1 MEADEANAPL
11 ARHVHWTCYDTLPWL
26 ISFSLGASMPSD
38 SAIDISRRKIAAG
51 ALRSGG
57 ILLWIAAAIHFF
69 ALPLLRGAVAPS
81 LPGDA
86 YNFVW
91 PILAFAF
98 SLNGVLLLPLGFT
111 AIYCAAGIVRG
122 EPWARTLGLICALTV
137 LVLPPLLVIVMGF
150 RYFSAK
156 PFLAA
161 AIIIT
166 VAGLSMTVPLLRL
179 TPMRGVK
186 CGKFVRS

>member
-1 MEADEANAPL
+1 M
-11 ARHVHWTCYDTLPWL
+11 L
-26 ISFSLGASMPSD
+26 IDDSD
-38 SAIDISRRKIAAG
+38 LSRRKTAAG
-51 ALRSGG
+51 ALRTGG
-57 ILLWIAAAIHFF
+57 ILLWLAAAIHFC
-69 ALPLLRGAVAPS
+69 ALPVLHGAVAPS

-91 PILAFAF
+91 PILAFTF
-98 SLNGVLLLPLGFT
+98 FLNAVLLLPLGFT
-111 AIYCAAGIVRG
+111 AIYCAGGILRG

-137 LVLPPLLVIVMGF
+137 LVLPLLLVIVMGF

-166 VAGLSMTVPLLRL
+166 IAGLSMTIPVLRL
-179 TPMRGVK
+179 TNR
-186 CGKFVRS
+186 

>member
-1 MEADEANAPL
+1 MIDE
-11 ARHVHWTCYDTLPWL
+11 
-26 ISFSLGASMPSD
+26 SD
-38 SAIDISRRKIAAG
+38 LSRRKIAAR
-51 ALRSGG
+51 ALRTGG
-57 ILLWIAAAIHFF
+57 ILLWVAATIHFF
-69 ALPLLRGAVAPS
+69 AIPLLRGAVAAS

-98 SLNGVLLLPLGFT
+98 SLNGVLLLPLGFM
-111 AIYCAAGIVRG
+111 AIYCAGGILRG
-122 EPWARTLGLICALTV
+122 ERWARSLGLICALTV
-137 LVLPPLLVIVMGF
+137 LVLPLLLVVVMGF

-166 VAGLSMTVPLLRL
+166 IAGLGMTIPVLRL
-179 TPMRGVK
+179 TNR
-186 CGKFVRS
+186 

>member
-1 MEADEANAPL
+1 M
-11 ARHVHWTCYDTLPWL
+11 T
-26 ISFSLGASMPSD
+26 SD
-38 SAIDISRRKIAAG
+38 SAVELSRRQTAARALRTGGLLVCIAAG
-51 ALRSGG
+51 
-57 ILLWIAAAIHFF
+57 IHLF

-81 LPGDA
+81 LRGDA

-111 AIYCAAGIVRG
+111 AIYCAGGILRG

-137 LVLPPLLVIVMGF
+137 LVLPVLLVVVMGL

-156 PFLAA
+156 PFLVA

-166 VAGLSMTVPLLRL
+166 VAGISMTIPVLRL
-179 TPMRGVK
+179 TKR
-186 CGKFVRS
+186 